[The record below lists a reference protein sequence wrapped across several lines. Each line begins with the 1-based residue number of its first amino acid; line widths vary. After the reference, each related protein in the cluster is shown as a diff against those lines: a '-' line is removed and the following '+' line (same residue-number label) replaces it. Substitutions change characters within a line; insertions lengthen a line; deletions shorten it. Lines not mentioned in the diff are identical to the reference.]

1 MELVGV
7 SIRLETEI
15 DGQRILFLMI
25 PNPFI
30 ICQRD
35 LIQGKNARSE
45 FQKQR
50 DTGGEMSEIRPS
62 VISFDCYFGIRNFP
76 FITNPGRLTVKQP
89 TMYCPGL
96 QMLCGIVGKGINNI
110 LEYNMQCLPTRS
122 TVHKHDVQDLVWS
135 STISTT

>member
-96 QMLCGIVGKGINNI
+96 PTNVMWHCRKGDKQHPGI
-110 LEYNMQCLPTRS
+110 QHATS
-122 TVHKHDVQDLVWS
+122 TH
-135 STISTT
+135 